1 MGKMMNAVKEDRGNK
16 HAEVEGI
23 DKMTEDELKEEL
35 KKKEYIRVRQ
45 AEIIKKQCK
54 EIDNLKDELSELKE

>member
-1 MGKMMNAVKEDRGNK
+1 MMNAVKEDRGNK